1 MIGGGSISLTAPL
14 CVIPEGAGPVKG
26 AGSVAVVVLCFLR
39 RVLGERQ
46 RGVGVQ
52 DRPEA
57 DRVAAAGPGGPRRA
71 GGCCSARRTV
81 CGRRSFLLIG
91 FGRCSSAPGF
101 VFCWW
106 TGPWVGCLSFLR
118 RDGGGMEWCDR

>member
-91 FGRCSSAPGF
+91 SVGVRLLQGSCSAG
-101 VFCWW
+101 
-106 TGPWVGCLSFLR
+106 GQALGGLSVIPSPR
-118 RDGGGMEWCDR
+118 RW